1 MLPISMEPTL
11 ALNLRAGRFNDP
23 EAWWLSIAGIRPG
36 VSDAQAQA
44 ALTGVFQQTARTT
57 LRNRRHLDLSTV
69 NLVVA
74 LGNQGENPWRHQFAK
89 IDAVLTVLHW
99 CCCLPVQILPACC
112 WRARGRPAEKA

>member
-1 MLPISMEPTL
+1 MLPISMEPAL

-23 EAWWLSIAGIRPG
+23 EAWWLSIAGRIRPG

-57 LRNRRHLDLSTV
+57 LRNRRHLDLSTL

-74 LGNQGENPWRHQFAK
+74 PGNQGENPGGISSQR
-89 IDAVLTVLHW
+89 LT
-99 CCCLPVQILPACC
+99 PF
-112 WRARGRPAEKA
+112 